1 MKGIKETTF
10 RLLCAGGLAPA
21 LLISSAVW
29 ASGYPVKPV
38 TLIVPQ
44 APGGANDAVA
54 RIVAQRLGA
63 VLGQPIVVD
72 NRPGA
77 GGNIGIQV
85 AAKAPHDGYTLL
97 LTVGSSFTIN
107 PSLYRKIPFD
117 PVKDFEPIT
126 LMATAPY
133 LLVTN
138 PAIQARSVQDLIG
151 LARSKPGKL
160 DYASAGNGTLNHL
173 LGEMLKAKAGI
184 DITHVPYKS
193 AAAAATD
200 VVAGQVPITFGS
212 LPGVMPFVKTGQ
224 LRVLGVAT
232 EKRSRLIPEVPT
244 IGEAIPGYSAISWYG
259 LLAPAG
265 TPKEILAQLH
275 ADATKVLNSK
285 DVQDKLAAQ
294 GAEAASNTPEQ
305 FRALIKED
313 LVKWAKVV
321 KDSGAQVD

>member
-1 MKGIKETTF
+1 MKNTTKPVC
-10 RLLCAGGLAPA
+10 RLFGAVASLSLSLACGTA
-21 LLISSAVW
+21 A
-29 ASGYPVKPV
+29 ASGYPGKPV

-44 APGGANDAVA
+44 APGGANAAVA
-54 RIVAQRLGA
+54 RMVAQRLSA
-63 VLGQPIVVD
+63 NLGQPFIID

-77 GGNIGIQV
+77 GGNIGIQL
-85 AAKAPHDGYTLL
+85 AAKAPRDGYTLL
-97 LTVGSSFTIN
+97 LTVGSSYTIN

-126 LMATAPY
+126 LVATAPY

-138 PAIQARSVQDLIG
+138 PAFPARSVKELIS
-151 LARSKPGKL
+151 LAKSRPGKL

-184 DITHVPYKS
+184 DLAHVPYKG

-200 VVAGQVPITFGS
+200 VVGGQVPITFGS

-232 EKRSRLIPEVPT
+232 EKRSRLVPEVP
-244 IGEAIPGYSAISWYG
+244 AIAETVSGYGAVSWYG

-265 TPKEILAQLH
+265 TPKDILAKLH
-275 ADATKVLNSK
+275 AETVKVLNSK
-285 DVQDKLAAQ
+285 DVQDRLAVQ
-294 GAEAASNTPEQ
+294 GAEATSDTPEQ
-305 FRALIKED
+305 FRALIMDE
-313 LVKWAKVV
+313 LAKWAKLV
-321 KDSGAQVD
+321 KDSGAQLD

>member
-1 MKGIKETTF
+1 MKGIKATTL
-10 RLLCAGGLAPA
+10 RLLLAGGLLS
-21 LLISSAVW
+21 LLASGSVW
-29 ASGYPVKPV
+29 ASAYPVKPV

-54 RIVAQRLGA
+54 RIVAQRLSA

-77 GGNIGIQV
+77 GGNIGIQA
-85 AAKAPHDGYTLL
+85 AAKAPRDGYTLL

-117 PVKDFEPIT
+117 PVKDFDPIT
-126 LMATAPY
+126 LVATAPY
-133 LLVTN
+133 LLVAN
-138 PAIQARSVQDLIG
+138 PAIPAASVQDLIG
-151 LARSKPGKL
+151 LAKAKPGKL

-184 DITHVPYKS
+184 DIAHVPYKS

-244 IGEAIPGYSAISWYG
+244 IGEAIPGYSAVSWYG
-259 LLAPAG
+259 LFAPAG

-275 ADATKVLNSK
+275 AEATKVLHSK
-285 DVQDKLAAQ
+285 EVQDKLAAQ

-305 FRALIKED
+305 FRALIKDD
-313 LVKWAKVV
+313 LVKWARVV
-321 KDSGAQVD
+321 KESGAQVD